1 MSDAAPADNA
11 LSEDNVLEIRDLAVD
26 FKTDT
31 GLTHALVNVGFDVP
45 RGKVTAVVGES
56 GSGKSVTANCIMR
69 LVQPPGRIIGGTI
82 NFTPT
87 DMPPFEIVSLRKKDP
102 RLQELRGG
110 HISMV
115 FQEPMTALSPV
126 YTVGNQVAEAILCH
140 RKVTRKEAMRE
151 AAEML
156 ERVGIGEMDRR
167 IKMYPFEFSG
177 GMRQRVVIA
186 MALVCHPEIL
196 ICDEPTVGL
205 APIIAKE
212 VYDTIERLK
221 ADGLTILLVDQN
233 VREAIRV
240 GDHVYVLEVGQNKV
254 SGTKSEFE
262 TNLHD
267 MIKDWLQI

>member
-1 MSDAAPADNA
+1 MLSAHNIVAGYVDEIDILQDVSVDAEKDQITSVIGPN
-11 LSEDNVLEIRDLAVD
+11 
-26 FKTDT
+26 
-31 GLTHALVNVGFDVP
+31 
-45 RGKVTAVVGES
+45 
-56 GSGKSVTANCIMR
+56 GSGKSTLVRVICGFLHPKAGTVTWDGTDLTGRSSHDMAGLGICYLPQERTVFPYLTVEQNIR
-69 LVQPPGRIIGGTI
+69 LGAWTFRGDKARI
-82 NFTPT
+82 
-87 DMPPFEIVSLRKKDP
+87 
-102 RLQELRGG
+102 
-110 HISMV
+110 
-115 FQEPMTALSPV
+115 A
-126 YTVGNQVAEAILCH
+126 
-140 RKVTRKEAMRE
+140 RE
-151 AAEML
+151 L
-156 ERVGIGEMDRR
+156 ERVYDLFPLMRERR
-167 IKMYPFEFSG
+167 RSKAGDLSG
-177 GMRQRVVIA
+177 GMQKILEIA
-186 MALVCHPEIL
+186 RGMMIRPEIL